1 MLKSNFSLVGWL
13 EGQCGLWQTHVN
25 STNENLKTRNFRRN
39 NLIKSPWTRNV
50 GIDWLLLLFLY
61 RKNHQTP
68 GWYIAEGFC
77 NVSPFHEDSEFGHH
91 HFPLVNCWVGMSAI
105 DGKGVRRAFSKIH
118 IPCGCKTNHMIYP
131 DMMTISELKITK
143 FNQLDHDTSLLK
155 VLSWVFLPPQNR
167 SSFKAVPM
175 VSILETSYPTFGFP
189 DTTTLVKPKR
199 CTLAT
204 KAWHHGIRRYR
215 GFPHLKIFI
224 PMK

>member
-1 MLKSNFSLVGWL
+1 MDFDKH
-13 EGQCGLWQTHVN
+13 T
-25 STNENLKTRNFRRN
+25 STPPTRTSRQETFRRN

-50 GIDWLLLLFLY
+50 GIDWLLLFFLY

-68 GWYIAEGFC
+68 GWCIAEGFC

-91 HFPLVNCWVGMSAI
+91 HFPLVNCWVGMRAI

-167 SSFKAVPM
+167 LPFKYLRP
-175 VSILETSYPTFGFP
+175 PTPPLGFRTP
-189 DTTTLVKPKR
+189 PHWSNPSDAHWPLRPGVT
-199 CTLAT
+199 
-204 KAWHHGIRRYR
+204 
-215 GFPHLKIFI
+215 GFAGTEGFRISKFFI
-224 PMK
+224 PIK